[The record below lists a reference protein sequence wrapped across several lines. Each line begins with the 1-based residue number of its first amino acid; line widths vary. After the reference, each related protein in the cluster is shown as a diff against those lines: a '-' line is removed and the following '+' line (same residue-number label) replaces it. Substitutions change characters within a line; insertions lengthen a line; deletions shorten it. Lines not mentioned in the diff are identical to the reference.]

1 MRNKNPNLD
10 YVEEFWNIQ
19 HLLAEQ
25 KLSGDQH
32 GL

>member
-1 MRNKNPNLD
+1 MGNKNPNWD
-10 YVEEFWNIQ
+10 YVEKFWNIQ
-19 HLLAEQ
+19 HLWAEQ